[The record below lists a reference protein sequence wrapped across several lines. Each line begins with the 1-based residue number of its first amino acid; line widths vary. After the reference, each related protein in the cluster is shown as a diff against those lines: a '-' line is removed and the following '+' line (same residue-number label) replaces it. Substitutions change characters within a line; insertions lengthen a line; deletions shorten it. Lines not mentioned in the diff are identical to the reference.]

1 MKKNYIVTIEN
12 TEGIKTVYK
21 ILALSPKIAIMRA
34 LVKKREM
41 GDNSDVAD
49 VKARW

>member
-21 ILALSPKIAIMRA
+21 IPAWSPKAAIMRA
-34 LVKKREM
+34 LAKKKEL